1 MNEIKFCALN
11 SPWILLA
18 RAVASIERNHF
29 ILINGRLA
37 NWAQLAIG
45 ACQQPLMQ
53 AGPAEEM
60 AAHADYR
67 ILGCVQTDIAL
78 VQRFIVLLLLP
89 LLLLLLFVFV
99 VASVAAVAVL
109 IAGNSCCASLIEIC
123 NIAAGQGA
131 AREGIRCCTLTQL
144 RCV

>member
-1 MNEIKFCALN
+1 MWLN

-18 RAVASIERNHF
+18 RAVASIKRDHF
-29 ILINGRLA
+29 ILINGGLA
-37 NWAQLAIG
+37 NGAQLAIG

-60 AAHADYR
+60 TTHADHR

-78 VQRFIVLLLLP
+78 IQRFIVLLLLP
-89 LLLLLLFVFV
+89 LPLLLLLFVFV

-123 NIAAGQGA
+123 NIAAGQGT
-131 AREGIRCCTLTQL
+131 ARKGIRCCTLTQL